1 MKIDYIGEHLF
12 PGQLGHLLV
21 ILAFVSSIL
30 ATVAYAISAFA
41 KTEPERASW
50 RRLGRGAFMVQFVS
64 FFSIFFTLAW
74 VIFHHY
80 FEYQYVWEYTKRD
93 QATGYL
99 WASIWNGQEG
109 SFLLWS
115 LWNCVL
121 GGAIILTTRK
131 SNHLQGG
138 WEGPVMTVMSFAQ
151 IALASM
157 LLGIY
162 MFGLKLGSNPFI
174 LFRQANPEM
183 PVFQNPNYLS
193 LIADGRGLNPL
204 LQNYWVIIHPPIL
217 FCGYASTIVPF
228 AFAIAGLWTKRYKEW
243 IRPALPWALFSGMVL
258 GTGVMMGAM
267 WAYETLSFGGFW
279 AWDPVEN
286 ASLVPWLLLIGGIHT
301 LVVFK
306 NTGHSLKITFFL
318 FIMSFVL
325 VLYAT
330 YLTRSGILGDTSVHA
345 FTGEGLGAQLLIFL
359 FMFFIGALVLFFAHY
374 KHLPEVKRE
383 EGVDSREFWMYIGSL
398 LLLLSGLFIIIS
410 TSIPVWNKLFNTHI
424 APAVD
429 QKFHYNKVQVFAAIL
444 IGLGTGLI
452 QFFKYRKTASRLIW
466 KKVWKPMII
475 ALIVG
480 GLICFFG
487 NLKYWDHG
495 IGFLIALNILIV
507 TSAYAVVSNL
517 AYIITEQKG
526 KLKNAGASIAHVGF
540 GLMLIGIVIAS
551 SKRTAISHDSM
562 GLIGNN
568 YFPEG
573 SEEAKHPEENVYL
586 PRNIPMAMGDYEVT
600 YLGDSTA
607 PKDPKTYYKVNYIHK
622 NKKGEKIDEFTMYP
636 DAFVNPQGEEG
647 LIANP
652 DSKHYWDRDM
662 FTYVTSVF
670 DQSKMEDTAKYKS
683 YEIAPGDSIFF
694 SDGYLLL
701 QKIVTDARS
710 ANYHPQPGDLAVGA
724 QLSIFDGHGRTYS
737 AMPIYYIRDSSYQF
751 SVPDTVN
758 NLALYIRFDKILPDV
773 KKIKLD
779 IKQSGIVN
787 DYIVMKAYV
796 FPFINVLWVG
806 TLIMIFGFFMSIR
819 SGIVRIAAQKAGKSF
834 PSPKEPELKV
844 EGGELI

>member
-12 PGQLGHLLV
+12 PGHLGHFLV

-30 ATVAYAISAFA
+30 ATVAYVRSVFC
-41 KTEPERASW
+41 KTDPEKESW
-50 RRLGRGAFMVQFVS
+50 RRLGRGAYVVQFIS
-64 FFSIFFTLAW
+64 FFGIFFILAW
-74 VIFHHY
+74 VIFQHY

-115 LWNCVL
+115 LWNCIL
-121 GGAIILTTRK
+121 GGIVILTTRK
-131 SNHLQGG
+131 SNKLSGG
-138 WEGPVMTVMSFAQ
+138 WEGPVMSVMSFAQ

-162 MFGLKLGSNPFI
+162 ISGLKIGSNPFI
-174 LFRQANPEM
+174 LFRQANPGM
-183 PVFQNPNYLS
+183 PVFQNANYLS

-204 LQNYWVIIHPPIL
+204 LQNYWVIIHPPVL

-243 IRPALPWALFSGMVL
+243 VRPALPWALFSGMVL

-301 LVVFK
+301 LLVFK

-318 FIMSFVL
+318 FIMTFVL

-345 FTGEGLGAQLLIFL
+345 FTGDGMGGQLLVFMFIFL
-359 FMFFIGALVLFFAHY
+359 AGAFYLFFSHY
-374 KHLPEVKRE
+374 KALPEVQRE
-383 EGVDSREFWMYIGSL
+383 EGVDSREFWMYVGSL
-398 LLLLSGLFIIIS
+398 VLFLSGIFIIFS
-410 TSIPVWNKLFNTHI
+410 TSIPVWNKLFHLNI

-444 IGLGTGLI
+444 VGLGTGLI
-452 QFFKYRKTASRLIW
+452 QFFKYRKTNGHLVW
-466 KKVWKPMII
+466 KKNWKPAIV
-475 ALIVG
+475 ALALGAV
-480 GLICFFG
+480 ICIFG
-487 NLKYWDHG
+487 NLNYWDHG

-507 TSAYAVVSNL
+507 TSTYAVVANL
-517 AYIITEQKG
+517 SYLVTELKG

-540 GLMLIGIVIAS
+540 GLMLLGIVIAS
-551 SKRTAISHDSM
+551 TKRTAISHDTM
-562 GLIGNN
+562 GLIGND
-568 YFPEG
+568 YFPAG
-573 SEEAKHPEENVYL
+573 SAEAKHPEENVYL
-586 PRNIPMAMGDYEVT
+586 PRNIPMAMGNYEVT

-607 PKDPKTYYKVNYIHK
+607 PKDPKTYYKVNYVEK
-622 NKKGEKIDEFTMYP
+622 NKAGEKIGEFTMYP
-636 DAFVNPQGEEG
+636 DAFINPQGEEG

-652 DSKHYWDRDM
+652 DSKHYWNRDV

-670 DQSKMEDTAKYKS
+670 DPSKRQDTAQYKS
-683 YEIAPGDSIFF
+683 YEVAPGDTIFF
-694 SDGYLLL
+694 ADGYLLL
-701 QKIVTDARS
+701 QKIVT
-710 ANYHPQPGDLAVGA
+710 NPQSPDYKPQAGDLAVGA
-724 QLSIFDGHGRTYS
+724 QLSVFDGHGRTYD
-737 AMPIYYIRDSSYQF
+737 ALPIYYIRDSSYQF
-751 SVPDTVN
+751 SVPDTLS
-758 NLALYIRFDKILPDV
+758 NLALYIRFDKILPEE

-796 FPFINVLWVG
+796 FPFINVLWLG
-806 TLIMIFGFFMSIR
+806 TLLMIFGFLLSMR
-819 SGIVRIAAQKAGKSF
+819 SNVVRFASSKSERSL
-834 PSPKEPELKV
+834 PQPRKPEV
-844 EGGELI
+844 ELEG